1 MPHSASRLGT
11 AVRRSCQRR
20 DRPTCAPAPWGDP
33 QHQTRWGSLVRGA
46 HMAARTGPASRV
58 SGGLSA
64 RSHTGRRRAVGPACR
79 PQRVSGR
86 TTSPLGP
93 RREQQPPHPRPTN
106 VERRERTPC
115 GGAPAQP
122 KISLCFR
129 PCLEF
134 KIFNFSMRKALA
146 VLVQEC
152 RGLAAPGSKVT
163 CLGLEKLPSVNSMA
177 LHFEYSS

>member
-20 DRPTCAPAPWGDP
+20 NRPTCAPAPWGDP

-64 RSHTGRRRAVGPACR
+64 RSHAGRRRAVGPACR

-93 RREQQPPHPRPTN
+93 RREQQPPAPPH
-106 VERRERTPC
+106 ERGATGAHTLR
-115 GGAPAQP
+115 GAPAQL

-134 KIFNFSMRKALA
+134 KVFNFSMRKALA
-146 VLVQEC
+146 GEASPFWFRSVEDSQ
-152 RGLAAPGSKVT
+152 RLAPRSHV
-163 CLGLEKLPSVNSMA
+163 
-177 LHFEYSS
+177 

>member
-11 AVRRSCQRR
+11 AVRRSCQRC

-64 RSHTGRRRAVGPACR
+64 RSHAGRRRAVGPACR

-93 RREQQPPHPRPTN
+93 RREQQPPTPRPTN
-106 VERRERTPC
+106 AERRERTPC
-115 GGAPAQP
+115 GGLQRSRRFHSVSDLA
-122 KISLCFR
+122 LNLRFLTFR
-129 PCLEF
+129 CERLLRVKPPR
-134 KIFNFSMRKALA
+134 S
-146 VLVQEC
+146 
-152 RGLAAPGSKVT
+152 GSGV
-163 CLGLEKLPSVNSMA
+163 
-177 LHFEYSS
+177 